1 MPAWDGLFFQQR
13 LLLLLIMAVNETT
26 MYFGLRDNC
35 KHLHLI
41 LLYEWQNIWS
51 SLSLRALQQSFAQ
64 GAAHVRAYFHS
75 HSHSSPCPFFS
86 FTSSECLMLRN
97 TRVSALVILAYC
109 VFKLWRR
116 PCACSTGNPVATF
129 WGDPRWPN
137 LHSGANN
144 YFSSRRCYFTVLD
157 GRAGHSP
164 SRKAKRTS
172 LFD

>member
-1 MPAWDGLFFQQR
+1 MLMKVQSIWSQR
-13 LLLLLIMAVNETT
+13 QNNSTT
-26 MYFGLRDNC
+26 VSM
-35 KHLHLI
+35 HLNVI
-41 LLYEWQNIWS
+41 VLYEWQNTLS
-51 SLSLRALQQSFAQ
+51 LLSLRALQQSLVH
-64 GAAHVRAYFHS
+64 GAAHVRAHFHP
-75 HSHSSPCPFFS
+75 HSHSSPCPFP

-97 TRVSALVILAYC
+97 TRVSALVILAHC

-144 YFSSRRCYFTVLD
+144 YFSLSRCYFMVLD

-164 SRKAKRTS
+164 SRKA
-172 LFD
+172 